1 MWRVDSLAKTL
12 MLGGIGGRRK
22 RGWQRM
28 RWLDGIT
35 DLMDV
40 SLSELWALVM
50 DREGWRAAIHG
61 VAKRRTRLS
70 DWTDWLIASFANIFF
85 YSVDWLFFFF
95 LMVPL
100 VCKSFSV
107 WLGPFCLF
115 LFLFLLPWDTD
126 LRKHRYNLCQRMF
139 CLCSLLGV
147 LCCFS
152 LFLFSFELQVQL
164 PGTEKWVYDSLW
176 SCKICESQKS
186 YLEAVNTVSTKTF
199 YSIFWEMLDESFWSK
214 VAFAATLLG
223 LWGLIKWSPQV
234 DVLVLYQEMTS
245 LLFTDLTN
253 EK

>member
-1 MWRVDSLAKTL
+1 
-12 MLGGIGGRRK
+12 ML
-22 RGWQRM
+22 
-28 RWLDGIT
+28 
-35 DLMDV
+35 
-40 SLSELWALVM
+40 S
-50 DREGWRAAIHG
+50 
-61 VAKRRTRLS
+61 
-70 DWTDWLIASFANIFF
+70 
-85 YSVDWLFFFF
+85 
-95 LMVPL
+95 
-100 VCKSFSV
+100 
-107 WLGPFCLF
+107 FCLF
-115 LFLFLLPWDTD
+115 VVSFAVPKLVSLIRSLLLFLLLFLLPWDTD

-176 SCKICESQKS
+176 SCNIWKSQKS